1 MSEKKEINTQS
12 TFDRLMQ
19 DPDFKKE
26 FEAGYREFVI
36 SEMVLA
42 MMANDKVSVRKLAK
56 MANVSPKL
64 IQDVRSG
71 KERSITLRNFF
82 KIIDSLGYK
91 VIVKK
96 GKKEMLLKA

>member
-1 MSEKKEINTQS
+1 MTENKEINTQS

-19 DPDFKKE
+19 DHDFKKE
-26 FEAGYREFVI
+26 FEEGYREFVI

-42 MMANDKVSVRKLAK
+42 MMASDKVSVRKLAK
-56 MANVSPKL
+56 MADVSPKL

-82 KIIDSLGYK
+82 KIIDSLGYT
-91 VIVKK
+91 VVVKK

>member
-1 MSEKKEINTQS
+1 MNENKEINTQS

-19 DPDFKKE
+19 DREFKKE
-26 FEAGYREFVI
+26 FEEGYREFVI

-42 MMANDKVSVRKLAK
+42 MMANDKVSVRKLAM

-96 GKKEMLLKA
+96 GRKEMLLKA